1 MELRRRLRKIGR
13 GFGGRKNDRRFVS
26 LHRFARTD
34 RGAVRLPIV
43 IIAGTAAMFLMSLV
57 AIPLFF
63 GANQLYQGAAGG
75 GDCTDTSGAAAQP
88 QQSGD
93 ANSIPSNYLALYK
106 KAGQQYGIPWN
117 VLAGIGWVET
127 HHGQLKAPGVTSG
140 ENYAHAGGPMQF
152 IPGTWKSFGVDGDG
166 DGKKSRYDP
175 ADAIPAA
182 ARYLKHNGAPDH
194 MRTAIFAYNHLVS
207 YVNNVLAAA
216 QRYAGGNFNV
226 VEASG
231 PTCADMNGAPVAPNA
246 VSAQVIKFAKAQL
259 GKPYVYGAVGP
270 NAFDCSGLTSAA
282 YHSAGV
288 TIPRLSDAQYW
299 WGAEVPK
306 GQEQPGDLVY
316 FDYKPG
322 HTGPGHVGIV
332 YNPAKGLMIV
342 APHTGDVVKF
352 QNYKTYPG
360 GPVGFTRPTAH
371 NGHNGPTKR
380 L

>member
-1 MELRRRLRKIGR
+1 MKLCRYRGI
-13 GFGGRKNDRRFVS
+13 GFGEHDNGRRIIS
-26 LHRFARTD
+26 LNRFARTD
-34 RGAVRLPIV
+34 RGAVRLPI
-43 IIAGTAAMFLMSLV
+43 IIITGAASLFLMSLV

-63 GANQLYQGAAGG
+63 GANQLYQGAGSG
-75 GDCTDTSGAAAQP
+75 SDCTDTSGAAAQP

-106 KAGQQYGIPWN
+106 KAGQQYDIPWN

-152 IPGTWKSFGVDGDG
+152 IPGTWASFGVDGDH
-166 DGKKSRYDP
+166 DGKKDRYDP

-182 ARYLKHNGAPDH
+182 AGYLKHNGAPTH

-207 YVNNVLAAA
+207 YVNNVLSAA
-216 QRYAGGNFNV
+216 QRYAGGGFNV
-226 VEASG
+226 VQASG
-231 PTCADMNGAPVAPNA
+231 PTCADMKGAPLAPNA
-246 VSAQVIKFAKAQL
+246 VAAQVIAFAKAQL
-259 GKPYVYGAVGP
+259 GKPYVYGATGP
-270 NAFDCSGLTSAA
+270 DSYDCSGLTSTA
-282 YHSAGV
+282 YQHAGV

-299 WGAEVPK
+299 WGASVSK

-316 FDYKPG
+316 FEYLPG
-322 HTGPGHVGIV
+322 HSGPGHVGIV
-332 YNPAKGLMIV
+332 YNPQKGIMIV
-342 APHTGDVVKF
+342 APHTGDVVKL

-360 GPVGFTRPTAH
+360 GAVGFTRPTAH
-371 NGHNGPTKR
+371 NGRNGPTKR